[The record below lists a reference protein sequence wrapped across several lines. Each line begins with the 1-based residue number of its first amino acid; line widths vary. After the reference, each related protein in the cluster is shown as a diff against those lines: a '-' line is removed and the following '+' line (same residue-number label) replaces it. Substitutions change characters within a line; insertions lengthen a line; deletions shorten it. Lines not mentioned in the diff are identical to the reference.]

1 MNKKQLIKVYFV
13 LVMVLTALILAG
25 CSQPSGNTSG
35 EEAKGEDDVPMH
47 DWSITVEVVGGETV
61 EFTSEDALK
70 IGPVEVTIAEKDK
83 DTTKEAELWTGVLL
97 KDILEY
103 VGVKEFSVVS
113 VEASDGYAREYEP
126 DIVNSEG
133 TALGWSRNGELLG
146 EEDGFVKL
154 VVDGKGKNW
163 QIKQVAKIVVIP

>member
-1 MNKKQLIKVYFV
+1 MASKHFVKFYPVLMLV
-13 LVMVLTALILAG
+13 LVGLILAG
-25 CSQPSGNTSG
+25 CSQPAAEAEDEIPM
-35 EEAKGEDDVPMH
+35 EE
-47 DWSITVEVVGGETV
+47 WSITVEVVGGETI
-61 EFTSEDALK
+61 EFTSKDALE

-83 DTTKEAELWTGVLL
+83 DTTKEPEQWTGVLL
-97 KDILEY
+97 KDVLEFA
-103 VGVKEFSVVS
+103 GVTEFSVVS
-113 VEASDGYAREYEP
+113 VEASDGYSREYEP
-126 DIVNSEG
+126 DLVNSEG

>member
-1 MNKKQLIKVYFV
+1 MADKHLVNFYPVLILV
-13 LVMVLTALILAG
+13 LVGLILAG
-25 CSQPSGNTSG
+25 CSQPAA
-35 EEAKGEDDVPMH
+35 EEKIPMEE
-47 DWSITVEVVGGETV
+47 WSITVEVVGGKTI
-61 EFTSEDALK
+61 EFTSKDALE

-83 DTTKEAELWTGVLL
+83 DTTKEPEQWTGVLL
-97 KDILEY
+97 KDILEFA
-103 VGVKEFSVVS
+103 GATEFSVVS
-113 VEASDGYAREYEP
+113 VEASDGYSREYEP
-126 DIVNSEG
+126 DLVNSEG

>member
-1 MNKKQLIKVYFV
+1 MKW
-13 LVMVLTALILAG
+13 
-25 CSQPSGNTSG
+25 SGRDT
-35 EEAKGEDDVPMH
+35 
-47 DWSITVEVVGGETV
+47 
-61 EFTSEDALK
+61 EFTSKDALE

-83 DTTKEAELWTGVLL
+83 DTTKEPEQWTGVLL
-97 KDILEY
+97 KDILEFA
-103 VGVKEFSVVS
+103 GVTEFSVVS
-113 VEASDGYAREYEP
+113 VEASDGYSREYEP
-126 DIVNSEG
+126 DLVNSEG

>member
-1 MNKKQLIKVYFV
+1 MADKRIAKFYPV
-13 LVMVLTALILAG
+13 LMLVLLSLVLAG
-25 CSQPSGNTSG
+25 CSQPAA
-35 EEAKGEDDVPMH
+35 EEKIPMN
-47 DWSITVEVVGGETV
+47 DWSITVEVVGGETI
-61 EFTSEDALK
+61 EFTSKDALE

-83 DTTKEAELWTGVLL
+83 DTTKEPEQWTGVLL
-97 KDILEY
+97 KDILEFA
-103 VGVKEFSVVS
+103 GVTEFSVVS
-113 VEASDGYAREYEP
+113 VEASDGYSREYEP
-126 DIVNSEG
+126 DLVNSEG

>member
-1 MNKKQLIKVYFV
+1 MADKRIAKFYPV
-13 LVMVLTALILAG
+13 LMLVLLSLVLAG
-25 CSQPSGNTSG
+25 CSQPAAEAEDEIPM
-35 EEAKGEDDVPMH
+35 EE
-47 DWSITVEVVGGETV
+47 WSITVEVVGGEAI
-61 EFTSEDALK
+61 EFTSKDALE

-83 DTTKEAELWTGVLL
+83 DTTKEPEQWTGVLL
-97 KDILEY
+97 KDVLEFA
-103 VGVKEFSVVS
+103 GVTEFTVVS
-113 VEASDGYAREYEP
+113 VEASDGYSREYEP
-126 DIVNSEG
+126 DLVNSEG

>member
-1 MNKKQLIKVYFV
+1 
-13 LVMVLTALILAG
+13 MVLTALFWEAAASRQATHPAKKYKMLFQWRMEHYRRG
-25 CSQPSGNTSG
+25 CRRRD
-35 EEAKGEDDVPMH
+35 K
-47 DWSITVEVVGGETV
+47 V
-61 EFTSEDALK
+61 EFTNEDALK

-103 VGVKEFSVVS
+103 AGVTEFSVVS

-126 DIVNSEG
+126 DLVNSEG